1 LPPSAITCWGRD
13 DCACPQRSRNRG
25 GGISRQDAVYASPPQ
40 RSRPATAGVRQH
52 RGRYHAR
59 DPETARRGPT
69 LDDPLRPTPTPDA
82 DPTSGSSDDG
92 APPAAPTENAHSAG
106 AQPHLPGADAPG
118 LGEQIGAT
126 RDAAKRM
133 VGAHVELAKAEF
145 GDIADAIKRAAILIG
160 VAIGA
165 AIFAAMLVAIGT
177 PLFLGEWLFGSIG
190 WGILLG
196 LLLML
201 AIAVA
206 SGVKALDTSRSWGIG
221 RTFLLAALIGIVV
234 GVVLGLDLTNRAWT
248 AVGDAVAGNLDASYR
263 PLVVAAASLAVVGG
277 VLGLI
282 GGAARAGVGAG
293 IGGLVGGAIGGALI
307 GVLTAIATGPRVGAA
322 IGVGGGPLRL
332 VGLMGTHN

>member
-1 LPPSAITCWGRD
+1 
-13 DCACPQRSRNRG
+13 
-25 GGISRQDAVYASPPQ
+25 
-40 RSRPATAGVRQH
+40 
-52 RGRYHAR
+52 
-59 DPETARRGPT
+59 
-69 LDDPLRPTPTPDA
+69 
-82 DPTSGSSDDG
+82 
-92 APPAAPTENAHSAG
+92 
-106 AQPHLPGADAPG
+106 
-118 LGEQIGAT
+118 
-126 RDAAKRM
+126 M

-190 WGILLG
+190 WGIPLG

-221 RTFLLAALIGIVV
+221 RTLLLAALIGIVV

-322 IGVGGGPLRL
+322 IGVAVGLIVW
-332 VGLMGTHN
+332 VGLMGTDIARHGVDTEELKHRFTPERTIEVTKETIEWARERMPLTRKS